1 MNLKYVLDNLIE
13 RKQCIE
19 CLGMWFLF
27 NHEGKEAFY
36 RLSQVEPSDCKV
48 CDPIDKE
55 IEEKCLVSME
65 RWVQVGK

>member
-36 RLSQVEPSDCKV
+36 RLSQVEPSDCTV

-55 IEEKCLVSME
+55 IEEKCIISME
-65 RWVQVGK
+65 KWIEVGK